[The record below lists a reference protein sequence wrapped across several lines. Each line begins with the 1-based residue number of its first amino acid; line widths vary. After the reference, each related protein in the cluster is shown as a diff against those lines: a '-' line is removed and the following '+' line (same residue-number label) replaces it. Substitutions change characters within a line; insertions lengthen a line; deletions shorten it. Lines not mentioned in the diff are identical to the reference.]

1 MKGKLKKI
9 IIAALTAAL
18 LISLSV
24 PVFAKPNDIAGHWA
38 ETVVAKWSDNGI
50 ISGFPDGSFRPNEAV
65 TRAQLAVIIDNI
77 FKFTTKA
84 DMYFSDVNGSEWF
97 ADAVAKCSQAG
108 IISGNPN
115 GTFEPNKPVTREQ
128 AAKMIAEA
136 FKLTAADADAY
147 RTFADSSSI
156 AAYAREYVSALYEA
170 GYIAGFPGGNYEPKK
185 GLTRAEALKIIDNIL
200 DGIVSAK
207 GTYTKDASK
216 SLLVNS
222 KDVTLRNIEI
232 AGDLYLAQGIG
243 EGDVTLD
250 GVKVDGRIV
259 VLGGGE
265 NSIKLNNTTVGG
277 SLLVL
282 KEGGKVRIVASG
294 STEIAKVQV
303 ASGAILKEDEL
314 TGKGFG
320 AVEVIEFKAGESLVL
335 DGDFDEV
342 SIEVSDVT
350 VEVTDGKVGKMTVG
364 SKASYSFVKVA
375 AGASIDMLTI
385 NARTQVSGEG
395 TVKEAVI
402 NSDSVTMEKA
412 PGKVTV
418 SDNVV
423 VEPIIAGQK
432 VDRGTTKT
440 YTPGTTTE
448 TGGGSVPAQAI
459 TLSGF
464 ALIDT
469 NGQRHDLDLSDEI
482 DEGVRIAKF
491 RATSNASTTE
501 ATIESITSPKTGTI
515 TVNVK
520 RVIDSATKEIAVS
533 DIWPPYMGDRKSISI
548 GGLREVFGSSVTVT
562 VTLRGTGNYA
572 GYAPA
577 TFNIV
582 VKLANDN
589 TGTLPYIK
597 DWATF
602 SYNASTKT
610 VTATVKA
617 DKQNNKFSDCKDRA
631 LQMFLDMADILN
643 EYAGTEGGVSNLSIS
658 VDGENFYNDANSQ
671 EQRTRLKEDLRVKW
685 ELDLDN
691 DTLASLN
698 GKTLI
703 CKYKNNPTT
712 YYYVKIIAQ

>member
-38 ETVVAKWSDNGI
+38 ETVVAKWYDNGI

-364 SKASYSFVKVA
+364 DSAYY
-375 AGASIDMLTI
+375 
-385 NARTQVSGEG
+385 TQVNVATGATVNTLTLNAKTEVKGQG
-395 TVKEAVI
+395 TVKEAFINADGVVI
-402 NSDSVTMEKA
+402 EKA
-412 PGKVTV
+412 PEKYTV
-418 SDNVV
+418 ASDIS
-423 VEPIIAGQK
+423 VEPVIAG
-432 VDRGTTKT
+432 KT
-440 YTPGTTTE
+440 VAPGTTNT
-448 TGGGSVPAQAI
+448 TTPSGGSGSVPSTPTI

-464 ALIDT
+464 ALIDKD
-469 NGQRHDLDLSDEI
+469 GGVRGLDLSGETDTSI
-482 DEGVRIAKF
+482 RIEKF
-491 RATSNASTTE
+491 SATSNAATTE

-515 TVNVK
+515 NIGVK
-520 RVIDSATKEIAVS
+520 RVIDSATKEIAVR
-533 DIWPPYMGDRKSISI
+533 DIWPQYMGNKESISI
-548 GGLREVFGSSVTVT
+548 GGLREVFGSRVTVT

-602 SYNASTKT
+602 SYDTNTKT
-610 VTATVKA
+610 VTVAIKSGKETIGFAEYK
-617 DKQNNKFSDCKDRA
+617 NHA
-631 LQMFLDMADILN
+631 LQLFLDMAGILN
-643 EYAGTEGGVSNLSIS
+643 EFTGNEGEASNLSIS
-658 VDGENFYNDANSQ
+658 LDGGSNFYNNANDQTQISD
-671 EQRTRLKEDLRVKW
+671 LKKDLREKW
-685 ELDLDN
+685 GLNLDN
-691 DTLASLN
+691 DTLASLD

-712 YYYVKIIAQ
+712 YYVKIIAQ

>member
-38 ETVVAKWSDNGI
+38 ETVVAKWYDNGI

-259 VLGGGE
+259 VLGGE

-375 AGASIDMLTI
+375 AGASIDTLTI

-402 NSDSVTMEKA
+402 NADSVTMEKA

-459 TLSGF
+459 TLSNF
-464 ALIDT
+464 ALIDEN
-469 NGQRHDLDLSDEI
+469 NGEHDLDLSDET
-482 DEGVRIAKF
+482 DGVRIAKF

-515 TVNVK
+515 TIGVK
-520 RVIDSATKEIAVS
+520 RVIDSATKDIAVS
-533 DIWPPYMGDRKSISI
+533 DIWPPYMGERESMSI
-548 GGLREVFGSSVTVT
+548 GGLREVFGTSVTVR
-562 VTLRGTGNYA
+562 VTLKGTGSYA
-572 GYAPA
+572 SYSPV
-577 TFNIV
+577 TKDITIELSN
-582 VKLANDN
+582 NDKS
-589 TGTLPYIK
+589 TLPYIK

-602 SYNASTKT
+602 SYDTNTKT
-610 VTATVKA
+610 VTVAIKSGKETIGFAEYKA
-617 DKQNNKFSDCKDRA
+617 SA
-631 LQMFLDMADILN
+631 LQLFLDMAGILN
-643 EYAGTEGGVSNLSIS
+643 EFTGNEDGFSNLSIS
-658 VDGENFYNDANSQ
+658 LDGGSESYNNANDQ
-671 EQRTRLKEDLRVKW
+671 TQRTKLKEELRDKW

-691 DTLASLN
+691 GTLASLN

-703 CKYKNNPTT
+703 CKYKDNPTT
-712 YYYVKIIAQ
+712 YYVKIIAQ

>member
-38 ETVVAKWSDNGI
+38 ETVVAKWYDNGI

-108 IISGNPN
+108 IINGNPN

-170 GYIAGFPGGNYEPKK
+170 GYIAGVPGGNYEPKK

-402 NSDSVTMEKA
+402 NADSVTMEKA

-469 NGQRHDLDLSDEI
+469 KDQAHDLDLSETD
-482 DEGVRIAKF
+482 GNVRIAKF

-520 RVIDSATKEIAVS
+520 RVINGATKDIAVS
-533 DIWPPYMGDRKSISI
+533 DIWPPYMGNKESISI
-548 GGLREVFGSSVTVT
+548 GGLREVFGTSVTVR
-562 VTLRGTGNYA
+562 VTLKGTGSYA
-572 GYAPA
+572 SYSPV
-577 TFNIV
+577 TKDITIELSN
-582 VKLANDN
+582 NDKS
-589 TGTLPYIK
+589 TLPYIK

-602 SYNASTKT
+602 SYDTNTKT
-610 VTATVKA
+610 VTVAIKSGKETIGFAEYK
-617 DKQNNKFSDCKDRA
+617 NRA
-631 LQMFLDMADILN
+631 LQLFLDMAGILN
-643 EYAGTEGGVSNLSIS
+643 EFTGNEDGVSNLSIS
-658 VDGENFYNDANSQ
+658 LDGLKFYNNANDQ
-671 EQRTRLKEDLRVKW
+671 TQRTDLKKDLKKEW
-685 ELDLDN
+685 DLDLDN
-691 DTLASLN
+691 DTLAKLS
-698 GKTLI
+698 GKRLI
-703 CKYKNNPTT
+703 CIYKDNPTT
-712 YYYVKIIAQ
+712 YYVNIIAQ

>member
-38 ETVVAKWSDNGI
+38 ETVVAKWYDNGI

-108 IISGNPN
+108 IINGNPN

-170 GYIAGFPGGNYEPKK
+170 GYIAGVPGGNYEPKK

-375 AGASIDMLTI
+375 AGASIDTLTI

-402 NSDSVTMEKA
+402 NADSVTMEKA

-469 NGQRHDLDLSDEI
+469 KDQAHDLDLSETD
-482 DEGVRIAKF
+482 GNVRIAKF

-520 RVIDSATKEIAVS
+520 RVINGATKDIAVS
-533 DIWPPYMGDRKSISI
+533 DIWPPYMGNKESISI
-548 GGLREVFGSSVTVT
+548 GGLREVFGTSVTVR
-562 VTLRGTGNYA
+562 VTLKGTGSYA
-572 GYAPA
+572 SYSPV
-577 TFNIV
+577 TKDITIELSN
-582 VKLANDN
+582 NDKS
-589 TGTLPYIK
+589 TLPYIK

-602 SYNASTKT
+602 SYDTNTKT
-610 VTATVKA
+610 VTVAIKSGKETIGFAEYK
-617 DKQNNKFSDCKDRA
+617 NRA
-631 LQMFLDMADILN
+631 LQLFLDMAGILN
-643 EYAGTEGGVSNLSIS
+643 EFTGNEDGVSNLSIS
-658 VDGENFYNDANSQ
+658 LDGLKFYNNANDQ
-671 EQRTRLKEDLRVKW
+671 TQRTDLKKDLKKEW
-685 ELDLDN
+685 DLDLDN
-691 DTLASLN
+691 DTLAKLS
-698 GKTLI
+698 GKRLI
-703 CKYKNNPTT
+703 CIYKDNPTT
-712 YYYVKIIAQ
+712 YYVNIIAQ

>member
-464 ALIDT
+464 ALIDA
-469 NGQRHDLDLSDEI
+469 NGHEHDLDLSDET
-482 DEGVRIAKF
+482 DGSVRIEKF
-491 RATSNASTTE
+491 RAISNASTTE
-501 ATIESITSPKTGTI
+501 ATIVSITSPKTGPI

-520 RVIDSATKEIAVS
+520 RVIDSATKDIAVS
-533 DIWPPYMGDRKSISI
+533 DIWPPYMGNRKNISI
-548 GGLREVFGSSVTVT
+548 GGLREVFGTSVTVK
-562 VTLRGTGNYA
+562 VTLKGTGSYA
-572 GYAPA
+572 SYSPV
-577 TFNIV
+577 TKDITI
-582 VKLANDN
+582 KLSNNDKS
-589 TGTLPYIK
+589 TLPNIK

-602 SYNASTKT
+602 EYDASTKT
-610 VTATVKA
+610 VTATVKE
-617 DKQNNKFSDCKDRA
+617 DKKNIKFSDYKDHA
-631 LQMFLDMADILN
+631 LKLFLEMADILN
-643 EYAGTEGGVSNLSIS
+643 EFTGNEGGVSYLSIS
-658 VDGENFYNDANSQ
+658 LDGEKFYNDANDKT
-671 EQRTRLKEDLRVKW
+671 QRSDLKEDLMNKW
-685 ELDLDN
+685 GLDLDSA
-691 DTLASLN
+691 TLASLN
-698 GKTLI
+698 DKTLI
-703 CKYKNNPTT
+703 CKYKNNPTM
-712 YYYVKIIAQ
+712 YYVNIIAQ

>member
-38 ETVVAKWSDNGI
+38 ETVVAKWYDNGI

-108 IISGNPN
+108 IINGNPN

-170 GYIAGFPGGNYEPKK
+170 GYIAGVPGGNYEPKK

-294 STEIAKVQV
+294 STEIAKVQA

-402 NSDSVTMEKA
+402 NADSVTMEKA

-469 NGQRHDLDLSDEI
+469 KDQAHDLDLSETD
-482 DEGVRIAKF
+482 GNVRIAKF

-520 RVIDSATKEIAVS
+520 RVINGATKDIAVS
-533 DIWPPYMGDRKSISI
+533 DIWPPYMGNKESISI
-548 GGLREVFGSSVTVT
+548 GGLREVFGTSVTVR
-562 VTLRGTGNYA
+562 VTLKGTGSYA
-572 GYAPA
+572 SYSPV
-577 TFNIV
+577 TKDITIELSN
-582 VKLANDN
+582 NDKS
-589 TGTLPYIK
+589 TLPYIK

-602 SYNASTKT
+602 SYDTNTKT
-610 VTATVKA
+610 VTVAIKSGKETIGFAEYK
-617 DKQNNKFSDCKDRA
+617 NRA
-631 LQMFLDMADILN
+631 LQLFLDMAGILN
-643 EYAGTEGGVSNLSIS
+643 EFTGNEDGVSNLSIS
-658 VDGENFYNDANSQ
+658 LDGLKFYNNANDQ
-671 EQRTRLKEDLRVKW
+671 TQRTDLKKDLKKEW
-685 ELDLDN
+685 DLDLDN
-691 DTLASLN
+691 DTLAKLS
-698 GKTLI
+698 GKRLI
-703 CKYKNNPTT
+703 CIYKDNPTT
-712 YYYVKIIAQ
+712 YYVNIIAQ

>member
-38 ETVVAKWSDNGI
+38 ETVVAKWYDNGI

-464 ALIDT
+464 ALIDEK
-469 NGQRHDLDLSDEI
+469 GEVHDLDLSKTD
-482 DEGVRIAKF
+482 GSVRIAKF

-520 RVIDSATKEIAVS
+520 RVIDSATKDIAVS
-533 DIWPPYMGDRKSISI
+533 DIWPPYMGDRESISI
-548 GGLREVFGSSVTVT
+548 GGLREVFGTSVTVR
-562 VTLRGTGNYA
+562 VTLKGTGSYA
-572 GYAPA
+572 SYSPV
-577 TFNIV
+577 TKDITI
-582 VKLANDN
+582 KLSNNDKS
-589 TGTLPYIK
+589 TLPYIRE
-597 DWATF
+597 WATF
-602 SYNASTKT
+602 SYDTNKKT
-610 VTATVKA
+610 VTVAIKSDKKTIRFA
-617 DKQNNKFSDCKDRA
+617 DYKDRA
-631 LQMFLDMADILN
+631 LQLFLDMAGILN
-643 EYAGTEGGVSNLSIS
+643 EFTGNEGGVSNLSIS
-658 VDGENFYNDANSQ
+658 LDGLYFYNNANDQ
-671 EQRTRLKEDLRVKW
+671 TQRSALKEDLMNKW
-685 ELDLDN
+685 GLDLDN
-691 DTLASLN
+691 GTLASLS

-712 YYYVKIIAQ
+712 YYVNIIAQ

>member
-38 ETVVAKWSDNGI
+38 ETVVAKWYDNGI

-402 NSDSVTMEKA
+402 NADSVTMEKA

-459 TLSGF
+459 TLSDF

-469 NGQRHDLDLSDEI
+469 NGKAHDLDLSDET
-482 DEGVRIAKF
+482 DGSVRIAKF

-520 RVIDSATKEIAVS
+520 RVIDSATKDIAVS
-533 DIWPPYMGDRKSISI
+533 DIWPPYMGDRESISI
-548 GGLREVFGSSVTVT
+548 GGLREVFGTSVTVR
-562 VTLRGTGNYA
+562 VTLKGTGSYA
-572 GYAPA
+572 SYSPV
-577 TFNIV
+577 TKDITI
-582 VKLANDN
+582 KLSNNDKS
-589 TGTLPYIK
+589 TLPYIG

-602 SYNASTKT
+602 SYDTNTKT
-610 VTATVKA
+610 VTATIKS
-617 DKQNNKFSDCKDRA
+617 DKKNIKFSDCKDRA

-643 EYAGTEGGVSNLSIS
+643 KYAGTEGGVSNLSIS

-671 EQRTRLKEDLRVKW
+671 AQRTALKNDLQTYW
-685 ELDLDN
+685 GLNLDNGTLADLD
-691 DTLASLN
+691 

-703 CKYKNNPTT
+703 CKYKNNPTM
-712 YYYVKIIAQ
+712 YSVNIIAQ

>member
-38 ETVVAKWSDNGI
+38 ETVVAKWYDNGI

-108 IISGNPN
+108 IINGNPN

-259 VLGGGE
+259 VLGGE

-364 SKASYSFVKVA
+364 DSAYY
-375 AGASIDMLTI
+375 
-385 NARTQVSGEG
+385 TQVNVATGATVNTLTLNAKTEVKGQG
-395 TVKEAVI
+395 TVKEAFINADGVVI
-402 NSDSVTMEKA
+402 EKA
-412 PGKVTV
+412 PEKYTV
-418 SDNVV
+418 ASDIS
-423 VEPIIAGQK
+423 VEPVIAG
-432 VDRGTTKT
+432 KT
-440 YTPGTTTE
+440 VAPGTTNT
-448 TGGGSVPAQAI
+448 TTPSGGSGSVPSTPTI

-469 NGQRHDLDLSDEI
+469 DGGVHRLDLSGETDTSI
-482 DEGVRIAKF
+482 RIKKF
-491 RATSNASTTE
+491 RATSNAATTE
-501 ATIESITSPKTGTI
+501 ATIESINSPKTGI
-515 TVNVK
+515 INIGVK
-520 RVIDSATKEIAVS
+520 RVIDSATKEIAVR
-533 DIWPPYMGDRKSISI
+533 DIWPPYMGNKESISI
-548 GGLREVFGSSVTVT
+548 GGLREVFGSRVTVT
-562 VTLRGTGNYA
+562 VTLRGTGSYA
-572 GYAPA
+572 SYSPV
-577 TFNIV
+577 TKDITIELSN
-582 VKLANDN
+582 NDKS
-589 TGTLPYIK
+589 TLPNIK

-617 DKQNNKFSDCKDRA
+617 DKKNIKFSDYKDRA

-643 EYAGTEGGVSNLSIS
+643 EYAGNEDGVSNLSIS
-658 VDGENFYNDANSQ
+658 LDGGSNIYNNADDQ
-671 EQRTRLKEDLRVKW
+671 TQRSALKEELREKW
-685 ELDLDN
+685 DLDLDN
-691 DTLASLN
+691 GTLANLS
-698 GKTLI
+698 GKRLI

-712 YYYVKIIAQ
+712 YYVNIIAQ

>member
-1 MKGKLKKI
+1 
-9 IIAALTAAL
+9 
-18 LISLSV
+18 
-24 PVFAKPNDIAGHWA
+24 
-38 ETVVAKWSDNGI
+38 
-50 ISGFPDGSFRPNEAV
+50 
-65 TRAQLAVIIDNI
+65 
-77 FKFTTKA
+77 
-84 DMYFSDVNGSEWF
+84 
-97 ADAVAKCSQAG
+97 
-108 IISGNPN
+108 
-115 GTFEPNKPVTREQ
+115 
-128 AAKMIAEA
+128 MIAEA

-294 STEIAKVQV
+294 STEIAKVQA

-375 AGASIDMLTI
+375 AGASIDTLTI

-412 PGKVTV
+412 PEKLLY
-418 SDNVV
+418 
-423 VEPIIAGQK
+423 PI
-432 VDRGTTKT
+432 
-440 YTPGTTTE
+440 
-448 TGGGSVPAQAI
+448 
-459 TLSGF
+459 
-464 ALIDT
+464 
-469 NGQRHDLDLSDEI
+469 
-482 DEGVRIAKF
+482 
-491 RATSNASTTE
+491 
-501 ATIESITSPKTGTI
+501 
-515 TVNVK
+515 
-520 RVIDSATKEIAVS
+520 
-533 DIWPPYMGDRKSISI
+533 M
-548 GGLREVFGSSVTVT
+548 
-562 VTLRGTGNYA
+562 
-572 GYAPA
+572 
-577 TFNIV
+577 
-582 VKLANDN
+582 
-589 TGTLPYIK
+589 
-597 DWATF
+597 
-602 SYNASTKT
+602 
-610 VTATVKA
+610 
-617 DKQNNKFSDCKDRA
+617 
-631 LQMFLDMADILN
+631 
-643 EYAGTEGGVSNLSIS
+643 
-658 VDGENFYNDANSQ
+658 
-671 EQRTRLKEDLRVKW
+671 
-685 ELDLDN
+685 
-691 DTLASLN
+691 
-698 GKTLI
+698 
-703 CKYKNNPTT
+703 
-712 YYYVKIIAQ
+712 

>member
-38 ETVVAKWSDNGI
+38 ETVVAKWYDNGI

-402 NSDSVTMEKA
+402 NADSVTMEKA

-459 TLSGF
+459 TLSDF

-469 NGQRHDLDLSDEI
+469 NGKAHDLDLSDET
-482 DEGVRIAKF
+482 DGNVRIAKF

-520 RVIDSATKEIAVS
+520 RVIDSATKDIAVS
-533 DIWPPYMGDRKSISI
+533 DIWPPYMGDRESISI
-548 GGLREVFGSSVTVT
+548 GGLREVFGTSVTVR
-562 VTLRGTGNYA
+562 VTLKGTGSYA
-572 GYAPA
+572 SYSPV
-577 TFNIV
+577 TKDITIELSN
-582 VKLANDN
+582 NDN
-589 TGTLPYIK
+589 STLPNIE

-602 SYNASTKT
+602 SYDTNSKT
-610 VTATVKA
+610 VTVTIKSEKKTIGFAEYK
-617 DKQNNKFSDCKDRA
+617 NCA
-631 LQMFLDMADILN
+631 LQLFQDMAGILN
-643 EYAGTEGGVSNLSIS
+643 EFTGNEDGVSNLSIS
-658 VDGENFYNDANSQ
+658 LDNLKFYDIAD
-671 EQRTRLKEDLRVKW
+671 EQTQKSDLKVELKEKW
-685 ELDLDN
+685 GVDLDN

-698 GKTLI
+698 DKKLI
-703 CKYKNNPTT
+703 CKYKDNPTR
-712 YYYVKIIAQ
+712 YYVKIIAE

>member
-38 ETVVAKWSDNGI
+38 ETVVAKWYDNGI

-350 VEVTDGKVGKMTVG
+350 VEVTGGKVGKMTVAD
-364 SKASYSFVKVA
+364 SAYY
-375 AGASIDMLTI
+375 
-385 NARTQVSGEG
+385 TQVNVATGATVNTLTLNAKTEVKGQG
-395 TVKEAVI
+395 TVKEAFINADGVVI
-402 NSDSVTMEKA
+402 EKA
-412 PGKVTV
+412 PEKYTV
-418 SDNVV
+418 ASDIS
-423 VEPIIAGQK
+423 VEPVIAG
-432 VDRGTTKT
+432 KT
-440 YTPGTTTE
+440 VAPGTTNT
-448 TGGGSVPAQAI
+448 TTPSGGSGSVPSTPTI

-464 ALIDT
+464 ALIDKD
-469 NGQRHDLDLSDEI
+469 GGVRGLDLSGETDTSI
-482 DEGVRIAKF
+482 RIEKF
-491 RATSNASTTE
+491 RATSNAATTE
-501 ATIESITSPKTGTI
+501 ATIESITSPKTDKITI
-515 TVNVK
+515 GVK
-520 RVIDSATKEIAVS
+520 RVIDSETKDIAVS
-533 DIWPPYMGDRKSISI
+533 DIWPPYMGNRKSISI
-548 GGLREVFGSSVTVT
+548 GGLREVFGESVTVR

-572 GYAPA
+572 GYSPV
-577 TFNIV
+577 TKDIKI
-582 VKLANDN
+582 KLSNDDKS
-589 TGTLPYIK
+589 TLPYIG

-602 SYNASTKT
+602 SYDTKTKT
-610 VTATVKA
+610 VTVAIKSGKETIGFAKY
-617 DKQNNKFSDCKDRA
+617 KDRA
-631 LQMFLDMADILN
+631 LQLFLNMAGILN
-643 EYAGTEGGVSNLSIS
+643 DFTGNEGGVSNLSIS
-658 VDGENFYNDANSQ
+658 VDGSKFYKVYDADDPN
-671 EQRTRLKEDLRVKW
+671 QRSALKEDLMREWK
-685 ELDLDN
+685 LDLDRA
-691 DTLASLN
+691 TLASLD
-698 GKTLI
+698 GKTLT
-703 CKYKNNPTT
+703 CRYKNTK
-712 YYYVKIIAQ
+712 YYVKIIAQ

>member
-38 ETVVAKWSDNGI
+38 ETVVAKWYDNGI

-259 VLGGGE
+259 VLGGE

-402 NSDSVTMEKA
+402 NADSVTMEKA

-459 TLSGF
+459 TLSDF
-464 ALIDT
+464 ALIDE
-469 NGQRHDLDLSDEI
+469 NGNKHGLDLSKI
-482 DEGVRIAKF
+482 DGSVRIEKF
-491 RATSNASTTE
+491 SATSNAATTE
-501 ATIESITSPKTGTI
+501 ATIESINSPKTDTI
-515 TVNVK
+515 TIGVK
-520 RVIDSATKEIAVS
+520 RVIDSATKDIAVR
-533 DIWPPYMGDRKSISI
+533 DIWPPYMGNRESISI
-548 GGLREVFGSSVTVT
+548 GGLREVFGTSVTVR
-562 VTLRGTGNYA
+562 VTLKGTGSYA

-589 TGTLPYIK
+589 TGTLPNIR

-617 DKQNNKFSDCKDRA
+617 DKQNNKFSDYKDRA

-671 EQRTRLKEDLRVKW
+671 EQRTALKEDLRKEW
-685 ELDLDN
+685 GLDLDN
-691 DTLASLN
+691 GTLASLDD
-698 GKTLI
+698 KTLI

-712 YYYVKIIAQ
+712 YYVNIIAQ

>member
-38 ETVVAKWSDNGI
+38 ETVVAKWYDNGI

-350 VEVTDGKVGKMTVG
+350 VEVTGGKVGKMTVG

-402 NSDSVTMEKA
+402 NADSVTMEKA

-464 ALIDT
+464 ALIDE
-469 NGQRHDLDLSDEI
+469 NGQVRDLDLSETD
-482 DEGVRIAKF
+482 GSVRIAKF

-520 RVIDSATKEIAVS
+520 RVINSATKDIAVS
-533 DIWPPYMGDRKSISI
+533 DIWPPYMGDRESISI
-548 GGLREVFGSSVTVT
+548 GGLREVFGTSVTVR
-562 VTLRGTGNYA
+562 VTLKGTGSYA
-572 GYAPA
+572 SYSPV
-577 TFNIV
+577 TKDITI
-582 VKLANDN
+582 KLSNNDKS
-589 TGTLPYIK
+589 TLPYIR

-602 SYNASTKT
+602 SYDTNTKT
-610 VTATVKA
+610 VTAAIKSDKKTIKFA
-617 DKQNNKFSDCKDRA
+617 DYKDRA
-631 LQMFLDMADILN
+631 LQLFLDMAGILN
-643 EYAGTEGGVSNLSIS
+643 EFTGNEGRASNLSIS
-658 VDGENFYNDANSQ
+658 LDNSKFYDNANDQ
-671 EQRTRLKEDLRVKW
+671 TQRTDLKKDLKEKW
-685 ELDLDN
+685 DLDLDK
-691 DTLASLN
+691 DTLAKLN
-698 GKTLI
+698 GKTLT
-703 CKYKNNPTT
+703 CKYKNNPTM
-712 YYYVKIIAQ
+712 YYVNIIAQ

>member
-38 ETVVAKWSDNGI
+38 ETVVAKWYDNGI

-294 STEIAKVQV
+294 STEIAKVQA

-375 AGASIDMLTI
+375 AGASIDTLTI

-459 TLSGF
+459 TLSDF
-464 ALIDT
+464 ALIDI
-469 NGQRHDLDLSDEI
+469 NGQAHDLDLSDET
-482 DEGVRIAKF
+482 DGSVRIAKF

-520 RVIDSATKEIAVS
+520 RVIGSATKDIAVS
-533 DIWPPYMGDRKSISI
+533 DIWPPYMGNRESISI
-548 GGLREVFGSSVTVT
+548 GGLREVFGTSVTVR
-562 VTLRGTGNYA
+562 VTLKGTGSYA
-572 GYAPA
+572 SYSPV
-577 TFNIV
+577 TKDITI
-582 VKLANDN
+582 KLSNNDKS
-589 TGTLPYIK
+589 TLPYIR

-602 SYNASTKT
+602 SYDTNTKT
-610 VTATVKA
+610 VTAAIKSDKKTIRFA
-617 DKQNNKFSDCKDRA
+617 DYKDRA
-631 LQMFLDMADILN
+631 LQLFLDMAGILN
-643 EYAGTEGGVSNLSIS
+643 EFTGNKDGVSNLSIS
-658 VDGENFYNDANSQ
+658 LDGVKFYNNANDQ
-671 EQRTRLKEDLRVKW
+671 TQRSALKGDLEKVW
-685 ELDLDN
+685 GLDLDN
-691 DTLASLN
+691 GTLASLS
-698 GKTLI
+698 GKTLK
-703 CKYKNNPTT
+703 CKYKNNPTM
-712 YYYVKIIAQ
+712 YYVNIIAQ